1 MVRFE
6 NVTFAYNSK
15 SVLEGF
21 TLDVAGGKSTILIG
35 PSGCGKS
42 TILRL
47 VNGLLKPQKGTVRVN
62 GEIVSDDTLRNIR
75 LETGYVIQEG
85 GLFPNMTAGRNITLM
100 ARRLGWDNARI
111 QKRIDHLCEL
121 TSFDKE
127 LLESYPTFLSGGQRQ
142 RVSLMRA
149 LMLDPD
155 LLLLDEPFGALD
167 PLIRAELQDSM
178 RDIFSQLHKTVLL
191 VTHDMHEAAYLGGE
205 IVLIRNGR
213 IEQQGSAEQLVRQPA
228 NTFVSDFIRAQ
239 RSHLPTEQ

>member
-15 SVLEGF
+15 RVLEGF
-21 TLDVAGGKSTILIG
+21 TLDVAGGRSTILIG

-47 VNGLLKPQKGTVRVN
+47 VNGLLKPQEGTVRVN
-62 GEIVSDDTLRNIR
+62 GEIVSDDTLRDIR
-75 LETGYVIQEG
+75 LGTGYVIQEG
-85 GLFPNMTAGRNITLM
+85 GLFPNMTAGGNITLM
-100 ARRLGWDNARI
+100 ARRLGWDSTRI
-111 QKRIDHLCEL
+111 QKRIDYLCEL

-127 LLESYPTFLSGGQRQ
+127 LLQSYPIFLSGGQRQ

-149 LMLDPD
+149 LMLDPE

-178 RDIFSQLHKTVLL
+178 REIFRKLNKTVLL
-191 VTHDMHEAAYLGGE
+191 VTHDMHEAAYLGDD
-205 IVLIRNGR
+205 IVLIRDGL
-213 IEQQGSAEQLVRQPA
+213 IEQQGSADQLVQQPA
-228 NTFVSDFIRAQ
+228 NTFVRDFIRAQ
-239 RSHLPTEQ
+239 RSHLPAEQ